1 MINLELVILYF
12 VLAIFMYSVSFK
24 LIYKTGCQVRNYL
37 GLIFLSTG
45 IWNMFLGFHMVAK
58 SYAWKIIFHELKYI
72 GIATLPIHLFFFVIS
87 YTKFSSKVN
96 FKKLRLLYIVPM
108 FAMPI
113 ILTNGYHHLFRQ
125 NIWVGLIGSTKVVL
139 ATNAIGFYMLTGFAY
154 FLYILSLVFVIGAVI
169 NTPSVFR
176 RKYYSV
182 IFGILFPFVV
192 NVIYNQQGM
201 NSKYYDPTPIA
212 LTVTVI
218 LMLFAIKEKEV
229 FDTKPVARNLVFK
242 HINTPI
248 IVIDNSGIVL
258 DLNDSAIS
266 LFNIDIKEVIAKN
279 IENISSELVDVKSDY
294 KMVIGDK
301 VFLIEKTHFGDEDDI
316 SSCILVFND
325 VTVQENYTK
334 KLEYLSFHDNL
345 TGAYNNNFLSSI
357 SEEISSKENLPL
369 GIMLGDLNG
378 LKDINDSYG
387 HNSGDYALN
396 AAVKSMRQCLDN
408 KDIVVRLGGDEFL
421 VLVPNLESKESLLKK
436 SKLITGIS
444 IPMKDKFATISVG
457 ISIMDDES
465 QSFEGLIK
473 EADINM
479 YKEKS
484 AFKKSINEKF
494 KTEEK

>member
-1 MINLELVILYF
+1 MTNLELVILYF
-12 VLAIFMYSVSFK
+12 VLTIFMFSVSFK
-24 LIYKTGCQVRNYL
+24 LIYKTGCQVRKYL

-45 IWNMFLGFHMVAK
+45 IWNMFLGFHMVAE
-58 SYAWKIIFHELKYI
+58 SYKWKILFHELKYI
-72 GIATLPIHLFFFVIS
+72 GIATLPIHLFFFVIA

-96 FKKLRLLYIVPM
+96 FKKLRFLYVVPIIV
-108 FAMPI
+108 MPV
-113 ILTNGYHHLFRQ
+113 ILTNDYHHLFRKD
-125 NIWVGLIGSTKVVL
+125 IWVGAVGFTKVVL
-139 ATNAIGFYMLTGFAY
+139 TSNAIGFYMLTGFAY
-154 FLYILSLVFVIGAVI
+154 FLYLISLVFIVGAVI
-169 NTPSVFR
+169 NTPNVFR

-201 NSKYYDPTPIA
+201 NSKYFDPTPIA
-212 LTVTVI
+212 LTITVI

-248 IVIDNSGIVL
+248 IVVDSGGTVL

-266 LFNIDIKEVIAKN
+266 LFNIEIKNVIAKN
-279 IENISSELVDVKSDY
+279 ISIINPELVDIMIDRKIS
-294 KMVIGDK
+294 IGEK
-301 VFLIEKTHFGDEDDI
+301 VFLIEKTEFGDVGDM

-387 HNSGDYALN
+387 HNSGDFALKE
-396 AAVKSMRQCLDN
+396 AVKSMRKCLDS

-421 VLVPNLESKESLLKK
+421 VLVPNLQSEESLISK
-436 SKLITGIS
+436 SKYITNIS
-444 IPMKDKFATISVG
+444 IPMKDKFATVSVG
-457 ISIMDDES
+457 TAIMRDES
-465 QSFEGLIK
+465 QSFEGLVK
-473 EADINM
+473 EADQNM
-479 YKEKS
+479 YKEKI
-484 AFKKSINEKF
+484 AYKKLVKD
-494 KTEEK
+494 K